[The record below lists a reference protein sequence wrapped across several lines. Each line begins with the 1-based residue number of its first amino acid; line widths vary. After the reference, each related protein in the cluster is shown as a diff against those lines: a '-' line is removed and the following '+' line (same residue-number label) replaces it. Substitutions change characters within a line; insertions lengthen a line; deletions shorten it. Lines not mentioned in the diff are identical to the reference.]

1 MAHPFPLFEQ
11 IWTPTREVLVTP
23 EITSALEVG
32 AAVAI
37 GVSGGKDSAAT
48 ALATIDYLED
58 AGHRGPRVLI
68 HSDLGRVEWRQSLPA
83 CRAARRPARPGV
95 DGSAEGDRGPCGPLA
110 LALGE

>member
-48 ALATIDYLED
+48 ALATIDYL
-58 AGHRGPRVLI
+58 
-68 HSDLGRVEWRQSLPA
+68 
-83 CRAARRPARPGV
+83 
-95 DGSAEGDRGPCGPLA
+95 DRKSVV
-110 LALGE
+110 

>member
-37 GVSGGKDSAAT
+37 GVSGGKG
-48 ALATIDYLED
+48 LGGYCRGDYRL
-58 AGHRGPRVLI
+58 PR
-68 HSDLGRVEWRQSLPA
+68 R
-83 CRAARRPARPGV
+83 CRTPRPPRTN
-95 DGSAEGDRGPCGPLA
+95 SQ
-110 LALGE
+110 

>member
-37 GVSGGKDSAAT
+37 AAGVS
-48 ALATIDYLED
+48 
-58 AGHRGPRVLI
+58 
-68 HSDLGRVEWRQSLPA
+68 
-83 CRAARRPARPGV
+83 AARRPARPGV

>member
-1 MAHPFPLFEQ
+1 MAHPFPLFEP
-11 IWTPTREVLVTP
+11 IWSRSREVLVTP

-48 ALATIDYLED
+48 AMATIDYFDD

-68 HSDLGRVEWRQSLPA
+68 RRYEELLSSGVGT
-83 CRAARRPARPGV
+83 AA
-95 DGSAEGDRGPCGPLA
+95 
-110 LALGE
+110 